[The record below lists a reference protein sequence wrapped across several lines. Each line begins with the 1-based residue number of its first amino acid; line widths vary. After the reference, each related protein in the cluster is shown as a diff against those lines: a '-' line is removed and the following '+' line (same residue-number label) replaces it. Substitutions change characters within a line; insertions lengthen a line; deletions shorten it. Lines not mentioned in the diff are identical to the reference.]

1 LLLIILLFGA
11 ALSLYTGHLI
21 DAIAVTFLLMGADPI
36 APLTALMILW
46 VNLISDPIPSLALGV
61 EVEEPDLMQ

>member
-1 LLLIILLFGA
+1 MLLIILLFGA
-11 ALSLYTGHLI
+11 ALYTGHLI